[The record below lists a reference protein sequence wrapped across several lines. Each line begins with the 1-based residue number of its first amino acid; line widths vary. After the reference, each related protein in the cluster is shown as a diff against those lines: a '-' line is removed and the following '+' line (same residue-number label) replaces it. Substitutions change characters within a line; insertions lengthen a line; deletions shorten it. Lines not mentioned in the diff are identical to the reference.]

1 MNREQ
6 ILAVVEKTRTN
17 IWNKLNRLR
26 RQVELLD
33 VNPITS
39 EINALQNI
47 LNNKVFKNADAVL
60 SRWGIKGVQH
70 LLCDLEAQASKEIE
84 SATQELWEAIKL

>member
-17 IWNKLNRLR
+17 IWNKSNRLK

-33 VNPITS
+33 VNPIMS
-39 EINALQNI
+39 ELNTLQEALNH
-47 LNNKVFKNADAVL
+47 KVFKNTDAVV
-60 SRWGIKGVQH
+60 SRIGIKGVQH
-70 LLCDLEAQASKEIE
+70 LLCDLETKADKEIE
-84 SATQELWEAIKL
+84 SATQELREAIKL